1 MERPVVRAALLI
13 DASCAL
19 SASLYIPMRTR
30 CERVPTASTRT
41 DKMSKATEFG
51 SCPDAF
57 RSLNTEE
64 LSELLQNDDKMDQ
77 IIALDEKVK
86 PWDFLLSFKRVKP
99 NSRCFAFLAN
109 VFIAFGSRSTLVPD
123 LLRGAHLLPAWRVI
137 GFPLSS

>member
-1 MERPVVRAALLI
+1 MKRPVVRAALLI

-19 SASLYIPMRTR
+19 SASLYIPMRPR
-30 CERVPTASTRT
+30 CERVPTASTATRT

-51 SCPDAF
+51 SCPDAY

-86 PWDFLLSFKRVKP
+86 PWGFCLLNASNQIPVVSHSWLTSLSRLDRV
-99 NSRCFAFLAN
+99 RRL
-109 VFIAFGSRSTLVPD
+109 
-123 LLRGAHLLPAWRVI
+123 
-137 GFPLSS
+137 

>member
-1 MERPVVRAALLI
+1 MKRPVVRAASLI

-30 CERVPTASTRT
+30 CERVPTASTATRT

-51 SCPDAF
+51 SCPHAY

-86 PWDFLLSFKRVKP
+86 PWDFF
-99 NSRCFAFLAN
+99 FFL
-109 VFIAFGSRSTLVPD
+109 FF
-123 LLRGAHLLPAWRVI
+123 
-137 GFPLSS
+137 